1 MTDHIFTGATD
12 DKMFRLGAAAV
23 VAGLGMVWGGGAHA
37 AIITQTYN
45 VDLSVLGSGAPN
57 PDFVDITIGDGSP
70 SGAPQFA
77 IGGPYSGIV
86 NYGSGAVVGNG
97 TYPKIKTTDLAGGDV
112 VGIGST
118 FLTLADTSAL
128 GGLWWSKALK
138 NQFGVGTGTGY
149 VGLRFQI
156 DGGANLYGFATLNGV
171 TFSTI
176 TYDDTGAG
184 VTVPSPEPATLSLLA
199 LGAIGVA
206 GLRRRARAA

>member
-1 MTDHIFTGATD
+1 MKVNTLSGTAD
-12 DKMFRLGAAAV
+12 DKVFRLGAAAV
-23 VAGLGMVWGGGAHA
+23 VAGLGMVWGGGASA
-37 AIITQTYN
+37 AIITQYYN
-45 VDLSVLGSGAPN
+45 VDLTPLGTGPN
-57 PDFVDITIGDGSP
+57 PVFIDIMIGVGSP

-77 IGGPYSGIV
+77 VYGTASGI
-86 NYGSGAVVGNG
+86 GDIGAGAILGNG
-97 TYPKIKTTDLAGGDV
+97 VQPAMKTTDLNIGDV
-112 VGIGST
+112 VDAGGA
-118 FLTLADTSAL
+118 FFTSADNGGI

-156 DGGANLYGFATLNGV
+156 DGGTNLNGFATLNGV

-199 LGAIGVA
+199 LGAMGVA

>member
-1 MTDHIFTGATD
+1 MVMKVNTLSGTAD
-12 DKMFRLGAAAV
+12 DKVFRLGAAAV
-23 VAGLGMVWGGGAHA
+23 VAGLGMVWGGGANA
-37 AIITQTYN
+37 AIITQTYY
-45 VDLSVLGSGAPN
+45 VDLSVLNSGAPN
-57 PDFVDITIGDGSP
+57 PDSVDITIGDGSP

-97 TYPKIKTTDLAGGDV
+97 TSPNIKTTDLAGGDV

-118 FLTLADTSAL
+118 FLTSA
-128 GGLWWSKALK
+128 GLWWSNALK

>member
-1 MTDHIFTGATD
+1 M
-12 DKMFRLGAAAV
+12 RRPWWL
-23 VAGLGMVWGGGAHA
+23 VWDGGASA

-45 VDLSVLGSGAPN
+45 VDLSVLSSGAPN
-57 PDFVDITIGDGSP
+57 PDSVDITIGDGSP
-70 SGAPQFA
+70 SGAPQFVIYNTNDG
-77 IGGPYSGIV
+77 IGT
-86 NYGSGAVVGNG
+86 YGSGAVVGNG
-97 TYPKIKTTDLAGGDV
+97 TSPKIKTTDLAGGDV
-112 VGIGST
+112 VGSGNT
-118 FLTLADTSAL
+118 FLTSADTNPVA
-128 GGLWWSKALK
+128 GLWWSKALK

-156 DGGANLYGFATLNGV
+156 DGGVNLYGFATINGT

-199 LGAIGVA
+199 LGAMGVA